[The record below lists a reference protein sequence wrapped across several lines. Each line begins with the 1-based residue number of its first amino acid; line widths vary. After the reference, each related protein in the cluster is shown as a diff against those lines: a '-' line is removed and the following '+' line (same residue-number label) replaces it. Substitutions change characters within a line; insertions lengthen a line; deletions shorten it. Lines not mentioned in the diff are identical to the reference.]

1 MKAQH
6 ALDLMV
12 PKGVRPL
19 EDYQVIGRRWKCG
32 NTWSL
37 TILIGRGL
45 DFKTETKKVPTR
57 FVLFTVQLSGC
68 ASGPAGK
75 AAQGAR
81 SGNDMRGAWPEG

>member
-1 MKAQH
+1 M
-6 ALDLMV
+6 
-12 PKGVRPL
+12 
-19 EDYQVIGRRWKCG
+19 IGRRWKCG

-68 ASGPAGK
+68 ASKASAGY
-75 AAQGAR
+75 AIR
-81 SGNDMRGAWPEG
+81 SKPSGLRRADTQANEMSGAWASEAQAMR